1 MFNATFTNG
10 LITIYNIMVAMH
22 TETW

>member
-1 MFNATFTNG
+1 MFHATYTNG
-10 LITIYNIMVAMH
+10 LITIYSIMVAMH